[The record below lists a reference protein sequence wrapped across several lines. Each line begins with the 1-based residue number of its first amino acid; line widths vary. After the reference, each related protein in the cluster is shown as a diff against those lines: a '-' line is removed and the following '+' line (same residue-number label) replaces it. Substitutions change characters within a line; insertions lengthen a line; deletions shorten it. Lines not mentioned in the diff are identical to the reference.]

1 MSEAKIYQGEI
12 DQILRKIA
20 PPSELIHISDALKP
34 LATQTTHDQGW
45 WVRRIA
51 SEEELYSAVA
61 MYVSSRD
68 IGVQFRKHM
77 QYENPL
83 LAWEKPWLKREKQ
96 LRLKLEA
103 GGMDGYLA
111 RVAQSGIAPRAFE
124 RSTTIHPRIL
134 AFEIYMECGS
144 LSLIHELAQLLA

>member
-1 MSEAKIYQGEI
+1 MPEAKIYQGEI

-20 PPSELIHISDALKP
+20 PPSNLIHLSDSLKP
-34 LATQTTHDQGW
+34 LATLDTHDEGW
-45 WVRRIA
+45 DVRRIA
-51 SEEELYSAVA
+51 RESELPHDVA
-61 MYVSSRD
+61 QWVSSRD
-68 IGVQFRKHM
+68 VGVQFRKHM

-103 GGMDGYLA
+103 GGIDGYIA
-111 RVAQSGIAPRAFE
+111 RVKKSRIAPRTFE